1 MSYITQALI
10 EAQIPA
16 PSLLEACDDTKSGDW
31 TAETVATLAAIIAG
45 ADAQVDS
52 FLSGLYTV
60 PLSPVAP
67 VAKEASL
74 IFACETIYKRRLA
87 PDEKNPFTERARIWR
102 ERLQK
107 IGDGEMPLSTA
118 TGSASNIGAAILIDV
133 SLDATL
139 RV

>member
-1 MSYITQALI
+1 MSYIAQSDI
-10 EAQIPA
+10 EVQIPA
-16 PSLLEACDDTKSGDW
+16 PLLLDACDDSKSGDW
-31 TAETVATLAAIIAG
+31 SVETVAILAAIIAG

-60 PLSPVAP
+60 PLSPVPP

-74 IFACETIYKRRLA
+74 IFACETVYKRRLA
-87 PDEKNPFTERARIWR
+87 PDEKNPFAERARIWR

-118 TGSASNIGAAILIDV
+118 TGSAANIGAAILLTAVID
-133 SLDATL
+133 DTL
-139 RV
+139 RS